1 MIECLKILNN
11 FGVEKFCF
19 FIQINDHDG
28 IGLSLRNSE
37 GYSDILTVSLCTT
50 TDDVVINLDKQCS
63 LLSVNNKANKD
74 ILVLPIY
81 LNNYKKIIA
90 NFVLFI
96 PKVQHEQA
104 RVRFEKYASDFI
116 KSAQH
121 FIYQHSMCRSM
132 MVKSNII
139 KVKTVEVLEKISE
152 GATRNEV
159 ASKLYISERGVDYHI
174 DLAKFAFGTDTIAA
188 TIYQASQ
195 FGILKKLT

>member
-11 FGVEKFCF
+11 FNIERFCF
-19 FIQINDHDG
+19 FIQINDPDG
-28 IGLSLRNSE
+28 IGLSLRKSE

-50 TDDVVINLDKQCS
+50 TDDVFIKLDKQCS
-63 LLSVNNKANKD
+63 LLPVNKANKD
-74 ILVLPIY
+74 VLVLPIY

-104 RVRFEKYASDFI
+104 RVHFEKHAADFV
-116 KSAQH
+116 KCAQY
-121 FIYQHSMCRSM
+121 FIYQHSMCRSV
-132 MVKSNII
+132 MVKSNVI

-159 ASKLYISERGVDYHI
+159 ASKLYISERGIDYHI

-195 FGILKKLT
+195 FGILKKLA